1 VSLQIGVH
9 KIKHHVRPGGLAAQS
24 AGACI
29 VASAGI
35 VKAMLVRVARACF
48 FIMAKGIVIN

>member
-1 VSLQIGVH
+1 VSLQNAVH
-9 KIKHHVRPGGLAAQS
+9 KIKHAVRPGSLAAQS

-29 VASAGI
+29 AAPAGI

-48 FIMAKGIVIN
+48 FIMAK